1 MLAIVAVIISERWAS
16 NDFQSKCETCV
27 TVIDEFCA
35 FFLSLQQVNTEEELL
50 EFEATQFPILQTM
63 VAYKEPYDKL
73 WRTALTFHNKHEA
86 WLNGSDRLGC
96 LIC

>member
-1 MLAIVAVIISERWAS
+1 MGQQLFPIP
-16 NDFQSKCETCV
+16 KCETCV
-27 TVIDEFCA
+27 TVIDEFFG

-86 WLNGSDRLGC
+86 WLNGSWLLNL
-96 LIC
+96 LIN